1 MSDDDQDSEGA
12 VDFSFYI
19 SRVENGYIAGGCEG
33 EPSVYEEPADAA
45 LTPDPDTLARVLW
58 HVVEYFGGIGSK
70 HDARRINITVEPG
83 SDYSGPKKKRPN

>member
-1 MSDDDQDSEGA
+1 MPDDDRDSEGA

-19 SRVENGYIAGGCEG
+19 SRVENGYIAGDG
-33 EPSVYEEPADAA
+33 ERFSAYEEPTDAA

-70 HDARRINITVEPG
+70 HDARRIKITVEPG
-83 SDYSGPKKKRPN
+83 SDYSGPKKKRLD